1 MFAKSLKEIENNF
14 NKYGATCFN
23 FVFIDNENIGYY
35 APPMI
40 PIRKNVFN
48 GPWRIK
54 EGWSGKDEWVGYLD
68 FKKNPHIFN
77 P

>member
-48 GPWRIK
+48 GP
-54 EGWSGKDEWVGYLD
+54 
-68 FKKNPHIFN
+68 
-77 P
+77 